1 MSNTRRLRRE
11 SQRQQAQLRLRRALA
26 ARRGG
31 PRPPWYRRF
40 LGGLR
45 GRRGLYLFAAALLV
59 AVIVV
64 PTAMSGSATGVVAT
78 PTVLPEDASPTATAV
93 PPVRSWASEPEH
105 TLREQQVR
113 YAAFIQTS
121 KGIIRAELFAQDA
134 PRLANSFV
142 FLANQRY
149 FDNQKV
155 NAVFPNTRV
164 DMGAAN
170 PDGTGGPG
178 YSIPLSLTPSTIG
191 ALAMVPDASGE
202 AGSRFAILT
211 SSQAA
216 GDLGV
221 FGRVIEGL
229 DIARSLTTED
239 TVIRVA
245 IETVNLAPPATPTPT
260 AGPEAPAAASP
271 AASPASSPAAA
282 TTPTPP

>member
-1 MSNTRRLRRE
+1 
-11 SQRQQAQLRLRRALA
+11 
-26 ARRGG
+26 
-31 PRPPWYRRF
+31 
-40 LGGLR
+40 LR

-64 PTAMSGSATGVVAT
+64 PTAMSGSATTAVAT
-78 PTVLPEDASPTATAV
+78 PTVLPEDASPTPTTV

-113 YAAFIQTS
+113 YTAFIQTS
-121 KGIIRAELFAQDA
+121 KGIIRAELFAQEA

-155 NAVFPNTRV
+155 NAVVPSTRV

-178 YSIPLSLTPSTIG
+178 YSVPLSLAATTIG
-191 ALAMVPDASGE
+191 SLAMVPEASGG
-202 AGSRFAILT
+202 AGSRFAIIT
-211 SSQAA
+211 ASQAA
-216 GDLGV
+216 GNLGV
-221 FGRVIEGL
+221 FGRVIDGL

-239 TVIRVA
+239 SVVRVA
-245 IETVNLAPPATPTPT
+245 IETVNLAPPATPT
-260 AGPEAPAAASP
+260 AAASP
-271 AASPASSPAAA
+271 EPPAAA